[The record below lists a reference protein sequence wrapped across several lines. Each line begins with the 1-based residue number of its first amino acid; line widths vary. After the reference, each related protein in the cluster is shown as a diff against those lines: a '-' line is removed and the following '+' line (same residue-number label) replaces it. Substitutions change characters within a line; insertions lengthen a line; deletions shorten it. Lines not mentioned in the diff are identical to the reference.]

1 MTQTVSFYTHISDIP
16 TFICRLL
23 RTVYDKHTDI
33 AVRCATIEQC
43 QWLSQQLWAFDS
55 NSFLVHEI
63 WADNPNSTAPIV
75 LFSPNDNPT
84 QCSITTVLNL
94 SEQPCLEPNLT
105 RVVEIVGADETALAN
120 ARQRFRLYK
129 DAGFVID
136 HKKMQ

>member
-1 MTQTVSFYTHISDIP
+1 MPQTVSFYTHISDIP
-16 TFICRLL
+16 SFICRLL

-33 AVRCATIEQC
+33 AVRCATPEEC
-43 QWLSQQLWAFDS
+43 QWLDQQLWAFDD
-55 NSFLVHEI
+55 NSFLAHDV

-75 LFSPNDNPT
+75 LFSPNDDTTPRH
-84 QCSITTVLNL
+84 ITTVLNL
-94 SEQPCLEPNLT
+94 SEQPCLEAHLT
-105 RVVEIVGADETALAN
+105 RVVEIVGNDETALAN

>member
-1 MTQTVSFYTHISDIP
+1 MPQTVSFYTHISDIP
-16 TFICRLL
+16 SFICRLL

-33 AVRCATIEQC
+33 AVRCATLEQC
-43 QWLSQQLWAFDS
+43 QWLDQQLWLFDA
-55 NSFLVHEI
+55 NSFLAHDV

-75 LFSPNDNPT
+75 LFSPNDDTTP
-84 QCSITTVLNL
+84 CRITTVLNL
-94 SEQPCLEPNLT
+94 SEQPCLEPYLT
-105 RVVEIVGADETALAN
+105 RVVEIVSNDETALAN

>member
-33 AVRCATIEQC
+33 AVRCATSDQC
-43 QWLSQQLWAFDS
+43 QWLDQALWAFDS

-84 QCSITTVLNL
+84 QCPITTVLNL
-94 SEQPCLEPNLT
+94 SEQPCLESNLT

>member
-33 AVRCATIEQC
+33 AVRCATSDQC
-43 QWLSQQLWAFDS
+43 QWLDQALWAFDS

-94 SEQPCLEPNLT
+94 SEQPCLESNLT